1 MYKSKEIESTFTGLF
16 NHKNSNMAIGC
27 IYRHPKIPV
36 TEFAEDYLVPLRKV
50 IQREKRNNSNGGF
63 QH

>member
-16 NHKNSNMAIGC
+16 NHKNSNMVIGC
-27 IYRHPKIPV
+27 IYRHLKVPV
-36 TEFAEDYLVPLRKV
+36 TEFAGDYLVPLRKV